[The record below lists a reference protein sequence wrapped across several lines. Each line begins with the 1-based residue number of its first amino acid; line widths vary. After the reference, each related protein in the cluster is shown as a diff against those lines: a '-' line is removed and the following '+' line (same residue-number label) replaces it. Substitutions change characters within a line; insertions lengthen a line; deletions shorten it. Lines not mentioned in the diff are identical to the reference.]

1 MSWPVR
7 SEHCLPI
14 GKITTHF
21 VYQRKI
27 LPVPTESGLVFP
39 RMLHV
44 CVKKRFL
51 GLCVFAQKTQM
62 CPFVCFPCHESHMFP
77 VFRAKKLGKRW
88 PPIAL
93 ESVYGLS
100 ASVCVRWGVETKKHS
115 RTLTAKLK
123 FSLPLSVCCLH
134 YSKGHFISRG
144 RLVLA
149 CLHCVLH
156 TMMFYAVPH

>member
-1 MSWPVR
+1 MFS
-7 SEHCLPI
+7 
-14 GKITTHF
+14 
-21 VYQRKI
+21 
-27 LPVPTESGLVFP
+27 VPRESYVSGLSG
-39 RMLHV
+39 
-44 CVKKRFL
+44 K
-51 GLCVFAQKTQM
+51 
-62 CPFVCFPCHESHMFP
+62 EI
-77 VFRAKKLGKRW
+77 GKRW

-134 YSKGHFISRG
+134 YSKGHFISWG

-149 CLHCVLH
+149 CLLCVLH